1 MARFPDQRDLG
12 GRRPIVSVGGV
23 VSGPRGTGSV
33 GAGVS
38 NVGKDIEL
46 YFSEEKRKDDAV
58 QSDSAVNKLRRK
70 ALELS
75 NGDDGYSQ
83 KRSGQVVSGD
93 FYKDYSQRFSLAADE
108 IGATLTNNEQR
119 EAFRQ
124 ERELHQL
131 NFDGSLTNHLVKERA
146 VHAGQ
151 VYEGGKALELE
162 GAALGWSNPN
172 VIGTA
177 IERTRKLERDNS
189 ERLGIAPAQ
198 ARATELDSIS
208 DIHTSVIENALSNK
222 SNGYAKT
229 YLDTHNKEISDINR
243 TRLTGAV
250 NIGQDL
256 DRQREL
262 TDGILVRNRDIK
274 GALAEAKK
282 IQNTKDRD
290 VVVGRIKSEFS
301 DRDAIEAEAHD
312 EIFDSA
318 IDITREGGFS
328 EIPANVIAEL
338 TPKELSIVKGFHR
351 GSRERVEPV
360 NDDRLYVDFLSLTP
374 AEVQKIPKSVLFST
388 YYDSLD
394 DSHWSSVINEWDTV
408 REAGSSRSSKQKSNF
423 SFKET
428 INTVAISA
436 GYLSGDETPS
446 NIEGEKKKQYADIT
460 LSIDSK
466 LRALVARGIEITPD
480 IEIDIVTKAF
490 TNTALVGGGFFSSK
504 ESVPVSALTDDQLDT
519 ASVLVNGQE
528 VRLSS
533 IPRNDRQSIIQ
544 SLESQGHSVTEQ
556 AIAETYLDVQ
566 RLMKRRVRPSLD
578 ISRLKDDV
586 PSFEAGL

>member
-229 YLDTHNKEISDINR
+229 YLDTHN
-243 TRLTGAV
+243 
-250 NIGQDL
+250 
-256 DRQREL
+256 
-262 TDGILVRNRDIK
+262 
-274 GALAEAKK
+274 
-282 IQNTKDRD
+282 
-290 VVVGRIKSEFS
+290 
-301 DRDAIEAEAHD
+301 
-312 EIFDSA
+312 
-318 IDITREGGFS
+318 
-328 EIPANVIAEL
+328 
-338 TPKELSIVKGFHR
+338 
-351 GSRERVEPV
+351 
-360 NDDRLYVDFLSLTP
+360 
-374 AEVQKIPKSVLFST
+374 
-388 YYDSLD
+388 
-394 DSHWSSVINEWDTV
+394 
-408 REAGSSRSSKQKSNF
+408 
-423 SFKET
+423 
-428 INTVAISA
+428 
-436 GYLSGDETPS
+436 
-446 NIEGEKKKQYADIT
+446 
-460 LSIDSK
+460 
-466 LRALVARGIEITPD
+466 
-480 IEIDIVTKAF
+480 
-490 TNTALVGGGFFSSK
+490 
-504 ESVPVSALTDDQLDT
+504 
-519 ASVLVNGQE
+519 
-528 VRLSS
+528 
-533 IPRNDRQSIIQ
+533 
-544 SLESQGHSVTEQ
+544 
-556 AIAETYLDVQ
+556 
-566 RLMKRRVRPSLD
+566 
-578 ISRLKDDV
+578 
-586 PSFEAGL
+586 